1 MLPEHFTTFTAY
13 KETSH
18 WLTINLRV
26 QTNKK
31 KINKKIKKHTHKKK
45 TTKLSFQHIMLP
57 EHFTTMFIFD
67 NFNHSCRYLYFL
79 KF

>member
-26 QTNKK
+26 QTNKQK
-31 KINKKIKKHTHKKK
+31 KNKKIKKTHTQKKK
-45 TTKLSFQHIMLP
+45 KNKIIISTHYAP
-57 EHFTTMFIFD
+57 
-67 NFNHSCRYLYFL
+67 
-79 KF
+79 

>member
-45 TTKLSFQHIMLP
+45 KNKIIISTHYAP
-57 EHFTTMFIFD
+57 
-67 NFNHSCRYLYFL
+67 
-79 KF
+79 